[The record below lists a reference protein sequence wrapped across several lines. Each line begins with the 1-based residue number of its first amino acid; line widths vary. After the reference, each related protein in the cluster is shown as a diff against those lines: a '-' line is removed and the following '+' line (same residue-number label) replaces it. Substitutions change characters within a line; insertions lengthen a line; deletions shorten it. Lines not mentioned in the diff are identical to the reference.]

1 MRELDAPVD
10 LQLERS
16 DALTRS
22 DTWRAI
28 VARASAI
35 HERVA
40 QGLLPVP
47 APARDRTGAQLDRWR
62 DTLVNGDR
70 AIFARRLA
78 WDDLDE
84 ERVRPFLG
92 DVALPEGAELPS
104 WASFLADAMVAV
116 VGTERSGAAPAHG
129 APLPFDEIFAPFVAF
144 ASSRLGEARVVLA
157 EPARWALERQLL
169 RALTHQAARALFLE
183 LSIVRAASP
192 FARIIAE
199 ASEAPARD
207 IYERFVG
214 EMLDGG
220 LYAFFEEYAVLAR
233 KIGVIMES
241 WVDASAEL
249 LTRLARD
256 RAALAEAFGV
266 PVGDEVTSLEVGLS
280 DPHAGRR
287 TVAVVGFASGA
298 KVVYKPKNVGAERAF
313 YDVVA
318 FVSARAGVPPLRTL
332 RVVERDGYG
341 WCELVQHAPC
351 ADAAGAERYFE
362 RAGALLAIVYVL
374 EGVDCHR
381 GNVIA
386 SGEDPILI
394 DCEGLMQPRQRV
406 DDMADEVLARYIA
419 QKQLSHSVLRSGMLP
434 TFQLRGEKSRRKVYD
449 ISALGGFHD
458 DDEEVTRLEWSH
470 PNTDAMD
477 LGVRTVRIPVDGNG
491 PTLDGRALGLRE
503 YLAPVTRGFRAAY
516 AALAEARETLVAEG
530 GLIDRLAREPMRF
543 IFRDTQIYAQM
554 ADRLLEPEFLRDGV
568 DRAIELDLLSR
579 PHLPPASML
588 EQQIEA
594 PAWWAVFG
602 AELRSMQDEDVPYFG
617 ALPTE
622 DALFAP
628 GAHRVPGLFEAPSV
642 SHVVERLRALSP
654 EDEERQVAYISASMY
669 GRSGGVQGKRAA
681 PPPPPEVE
689 ATPRADELLDEALRI
704 ADRIAK
710 GAVRAGEHATWI
722 APQVVF
728 QTDNYLLYSLQGDLY
743 TGASGVAIF
752 LAAAAKV
759 GGSPELER
767 LARDALR
774 ALRAELASRGDAIA
788 TTMGIGGASG
798 VGSIVYA
805 LTHVGRTLGDPSF
818 FADAQRAAALLTD
831 ERIAADATYD
841 VCDGAAGAL
850 LGLVTL
856 AEATGDAGAVERAQA
871 CARHLV
877 RAAVR
882 VDEGKVGWVTIL
894 DRVMSGF
901 SHGAAGIAYAL
912 LRLSAL
918 DGDTSLRELAREA
931 IAYEDGL
938 FDEEH
943 GNWPDMRQVGEF
955 WNASWCHGAPG
966 IALGRLGGLASL
978 DDAEVRRD
986 IDRGVA
992 LTLARAPYD
1001 VDYACCGNAGLYDF
1015 LISAGRRLGRVDLH
1029 DAAMRAAKRI
1039 VLRARAEDSYA
1050 LDPLLPRQIPNPTF
1064 FQGMSGIGYTLLR
1077 CARPELASVLSW
1089 E

>member
-1 MRELDAPVD
+1 M
-10 LQLERS
+10 
-16 DALTRS
+16 
-22 DTWRAI
+22 WRAI
-28 VARASAI
+28 VAKASAI

-40 QGLLPVP
+40 QGLSPGPVS
-47 APARDRTGAQLDRWR
+47 ARDRSNAQLDRWR
-62 DTLVNGDR
+62 ETLVKGDR

-78 WDDLDE
+78 WDGLDE
-84 ERVRPFLG
+84 ERVRPFLAEVG
-92 DVALPEGAELPS
+92 LPEGAELPS
-104 WASFLADAMVAV
+104 WALLLAEAMEAV
-116 VGTERSGAAPAHG
+116 VGANRPGAAPSVGPPFAP
-129 APLPFDEIFAPFVAF
+129 PLPFEEIFAPFVAF
-144 ASSRLGEARVVLA
+144 ASSRLGDARASLA
-157 EPARWALERQLL
+157 EPARRALERQLL
-169 RALTHQAARALFLE
+169 GALTRRAARALFLE

-192 FARIIAE
+192 FARIVAE
-199 ASEAPARD
+199 ASNAPSRD
-207 IYERFVG
+207 VYDRFV
-214 EMLDGG
+214 EDMLGGG

-233 KIGVIMES
+233 KIGVVMEA

-249 LTRLARD
+249 LTRLADD
-256 RAALAEAFGV
+256 RAVLADVFGV
-266 PVGDEVTSLEVGLS
+266 PANDEVTSLEIGLS

-287 TVAVVGFASGA
+287 TVAVLAFASGA
-298 KVVYKPKNVGAERAF
+298 KVVYKPKSVGAERGF

-318 FVSARAGVPPLRTL
+318 FVNERAGIPPLRTL
-332 RVVERDGYG
+332 RIVEREGYG
-341 WCELVQHAPC
+341 WCEFVEHAPC
-351 ADAAGAERYFE
+351 TDAEAAERYFE

-386 SGEDPILI
+386 SGEHPLLI

-458 DDEEVTRLEWSH
+458 DEEEVTRLEWSH
-470 PNTDAMD
+470 PNSDAMD
-477 LGVRTVRIPVDGNG
+477 LGVRTVKIPVDGNG
-491 PTLDGRALGLRE
+491 PTLKGRALGLRD

-516 AALAEARETLVAEG
+516 RALAESRGPLLADG
-530 GLIDRLAREPMRF
+530 GPIDRLAREPIRF

-568 DRAIELDLLSR
+568 DHAIELDLLSR

-588 EQQIEA
+588 QQQIDA

-602 AELRSMQDEDVPYFG
+602 AELRAMQDEDVPYFG

-622 DALFAP
+622 DALLVP
-628 GAHRVPGLFEAPSV
+628 GAGAIAGLFEAPSV
-642 SHVVERLRALSP
+642 SHVAERLRALSP

-669 GRSGGVQGKRAA
+669 GRTGSAQGKRVA
-681 PPPPPEVE
+681 PPAPPEIE
-689 ATPRADELLDEALRI
+689 DTPRADELRDEALRI

-710 GAVRAGEHATWI
+710 SAVRAGEHATWI

-752 LAAAAKV
+752 LAAAARV
-759 GGSPELER
+759 GGAPELER

-774 ALRAELASRGDAIA
+774 SLRAEIASRGDAIV

-818 FADAQRAAALLTD
+818 FADAQKAAALLTD
-831 ERIAADATYD
+831 ERISADATYD

-850 LGLVTL
+850 LGLVAL
-856 AEATGDAGAVERAQA
+856 AEATGDERAVERAQA

-877 RAAVR
+877 SAAVR
-882 VDEGKVGWVTIL
+882 VGEGKVGWVTIL
-894 DRVMSGF
+894 DRVMTGF

-918 DGDTSLRELAREA
+918 DGDRSLRALAREA
-931 IAYEDGL
+931 IAYENSL
-938 FDEEH
+938 FDEGH

-966 IALGRLGGLASL
+966 IALGRVAGLTSL
-978 DDAEVRRD
+978 DDADVRRD
-986 IDRGVA
+986 IERGVA

-1001 VDYACCGNAGLYDF
+1001 VDYACCGNVGLDDF
-1015 LISAGRRLGRVDLH
+1015 LISAGRRLGRRELH
-1029 DAAMRAAKRI
+1029 DGAMRRAKR
-1039 VLRARAEDSYA
+1039 VLLRARAEDAYA
-1050 LDPLLPRQIPNPTF
+1050 LDPLLPRQMPNPTF

-1077 CARPELASVLSW
+1077 CAHPELPSVLAW